1 MIKVRVNGVYKDIPD
16 KINLYN
22 FLESYGVIG
31 KYVAVS
37 HNGEIIDRDKF
48 INIVLRSDDKLE
60 IVQPVG
66 GG

>member
-1 MIKVRVNGVYKDIPD
+1 MITVRVNGAYKNIPD
-16 KINLYN
+16 KTNLYT

-37 HNGEIIDRDKF
+37 YNGTIIERDQF
-48 INIVLRSDDKLE
+48 LNVVLRRDDELE